1 MGEWPLSQER
11 NLENTTKQLLLGRKQ
26 KQKKV
31 FNEKIALLAKLGN
44 DWSDGESDKRME
56 VDTEYKRS
64 DRSVPPIQ
72 DFDTE
77 PVMIGGDVVAL
88 YPSMDGIATAELAAQ

>member
-1 MGEWPLSQER
+1 MATKSTKKPKEH
-11 NLENTTKQLLLGRKQ
+11 NKATTTREKAEA
-26 KQKKV
+26 KKV

-64 DRSVPPIQ
+64 DRSVPLIQ